1 MVKGLRFNVGQSLFY
16 LLLTAF
22 GLLMLAPLVY
32 MASTAFKPT
41 AELFLFPP
49 RFFFINPTWNN
60 FYQLLLVTGSS
71 FVPFTRYIFN
81 SLIVTLGVVGG
92 GIIVS
97 ALAAYPLAKHNMPFR
112 SAIFNLIIFSLM
124 FSPMVLQIPQY
135 LVISNVG
142 LMNTYVAQ
150 IIPYLAS
157 PVGMFL
163 MVQFAKQIPEPLL
176 EAARIDGAGE
186 WKIFRTI
193 IIPMLKP
200 AIATFALFSFIQ
212 AWNDP
217 YPAMVY
223 ATQEDMKSL
232 PIAIQTISG
241 GAGVVARVGT
251 FAAASFLMIIPTIL
265 VFVITQRMVLQT
277 MAHSGLKE

>member
-1 MVKGLRFNVGQSLFY
+1 
-16 LLLTAF
+16 
-22 GLLMLAPLVY
+22 
-32 MASTAFKPT
+32 
-41 AELFLFPP
+41 
-49 RFFFINPTWNN
+49 
-60 FYQLLLVTGSS
+60 
-71 FVPFTRYIFN
+71 
-81 SLIVTLGVVGG
+81 
-92 GIIVS
+92 
-97 ALAAYPLAKHNMPFR
+97 MPFR
-112 SAIFNLIIFSLM
+112 SAIFNLIVFSLM

-135 LVISNVG
+135 LVISNIG
-142 LMNTYVAQ
+142 LMNTYIAQ

-186 WKIFRTI
+186 WKIFI
-193 IIPMLKP
+193 SIVIPMLKP

-223 ATQEDMKSL
+223 ATLEDMKSL

-241 GAGVVARVGT
+241 GAGVVARSGRSPQP
-251 FAAASFLMIIPTIL
+251 AS
-265 VFVITQRMVLQT
+265 
-277 MAHSGLKE
+277 

>member
-1 MVKGLRFNVGQSLFY
+1 
-16 LLLTAF
+16 
-22 GLLMLAPLVY
+22 
-32 MASTAFKPT
+32 
-41 AELFLFPP
+41 
-49 RFFFINPTWNN
+49 
-60 FYQLLLVTGSS
+60 
-71 FVPFTRYIFN
+71 
-81 SLIVTLGVVGG
+81 
-92 GIIVS
+92 
-97 ALAAYPLAKHNMPFR
+97 
-112 SAIFNLIIFSLM
+112 
-124 FSPMVLQIPQY
+124 
-135 LVISNVG
+135 
-142 LMNTYVAQ
+142 
-150 IIPYLAS
+150 
-157 PVGMFL
+157 MFL

-186 WKIFRTI
+186 WKIFI
-193 IIPMLKP
+193 SIVIPMLKP

-223 ATQEDMKSL
+223 ATLEDMKSL